1 LDETI
6 IIYRMHQQQAP
17 EPPRFPFRR
26 SDPKQPPAEYAR
38 ARATQP
44 VFAVTLW
51 DGRRAW
57 LLTRYD
63 DVRAVVSD
71 PRFSGEFAHP
81 GFPAVTPARVVV
93 DKNERAFVGM
103 DNPRHDHYRR
113 MFTKEFSARRMMAL
127 RPKIAA
133 IANSLIDELMA
144 RPQPADLVAGIAVP
158 FPSLVMCD
166 LVGSPYD
173 DHKFIMECAA
183 ARHGLTQT
191 PEQAEG
197 KARELA
203 GYFRELIDRKEK
215 SPGDDFVSRIV
226 DEHVR
231 TGNLS
236 REDFAEIGAMILRAG
251 HDTTTNMIGF
261 GTLLLLDHPEQAAAI
276 RDDPDVVPGAVEE
289 LLRYVSPVQFAPRR
303 VALEDVA
310 IGGVVIRKGE
320 GVFALNPAANRDPAV
335 FDDPDRLDVRRDAS
349 HHLAFGFGIHQ
360 CLGQMLARVELQV
373 VLPLLL
379 QRLPNLRVAA
389 KDGEIRFKDDMQIYG
404 VHNLPVSW
412 W

>member
-1 LDETI
+1 VYEVST
-6 IIYRMHQQQAP
+6 
-17 EPPRFPFRR
+17 PPRFPFRR
-26 SDPKQPPAEYAR
+26 GDPRQPPAEYAR

-44 VFAVTLW
+44 VYPVTLW

-63 DVRAVVSD
+63 DVRAVVAD
-71 PRFSGEFAHP
+71 PRFSGEFANP
-81 GFPAVTPARVVV
+81 GFPAVTAARVIV
-93 DKNERAFVGM
+93 DRNERAFVGM

-113 MFTKEFSARRMMAL
+113 MFTREFSAKRMMAL

-133 IANSLIDELMA
+133 IAHRLIDDLVA
-144 RPQPADLVAGIAVP
+144 QPQPADLVARIAVP

-166 LVGSPYD
+166 LVGTPYED
-173 DHKFIMECAA
+173 SRFIMECAA

-191 PEQAEG
+191 PEAAER

-203 GYFRELIDRKEK
+203 NYFLELIRRKEQF
-215 SPGDDFVSRIV
+215 PGDDFVTRIV

-261 GTLLLLDHPEQAAAI
+261 GTLLLLDHPEQAAAM

-310 IGGVVIRKGE
+310 IGGVVIRQGE

-335 FDDPDRLDVRRDAS
+335 FDDPDRLDLRRDAS
-349 HHLAFGFGIHQ
+349 HHVAFGFGIHQ

-379 QRLPNLRVAA
+379 QRLPGLRVAVQ
-389 KDGEIRFKDDMQIYG
+389 DGEIRFKDDMQIYG
-404 VHNLPVSW
+404 VHNLPVAW
-412 W
+412 